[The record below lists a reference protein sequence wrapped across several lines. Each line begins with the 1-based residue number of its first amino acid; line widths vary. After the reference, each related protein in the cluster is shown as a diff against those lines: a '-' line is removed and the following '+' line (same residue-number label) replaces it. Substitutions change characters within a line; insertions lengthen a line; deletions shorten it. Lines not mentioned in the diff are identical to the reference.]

1 MPIKIDNL
9 CFSYN
14 SEMIIDG
21 LNLKVNDNEIL
32 AIVGNTG
39 SGKSTLVQLI
49 AGLLKA
55 DKGKIIV
62 DNDDII
68 AKKFNKKILRKKLGI
83 VFQFPEMQLFEQS
96 VEKDIF
102 FGLKQYNLSYKEK
115 CARAKEVLNLLGLDN
130 HHKSVHASKI
140 SNGLMSEDDLEK
152 IFVMAGI
159 TDIYKK
165 STDDIYIVSGK
176 KA

>member
-14 SEMIIDG
+14 SEVIIDG

-62 DNDDII
+62 DNDDIT

-115 CARAKEVLNLLGLDN
+115 CARAKEVLDLLGLDFEEIRD
-130 HHKSVHASKI
+130 KSPLALS
-140 SNGLMSEDDLEK
+140 GGEK
-152 IFVMAGI
+152 EKLQLPV
-159 TDIYKK
+159 
-165 STDDIYIVSGK
+165 
-176 KA
+176 

>member
-1 MPIKIDNL
+1 M
-9 CFSYN
+9 FSYN

-102 FGLKQYNLSYKEK
+102 FGLKQYNLSY
-115 CARAKEVLNLLGLDN
+115 
-130 HHKSVHASKI
+130 
-140 SNGLMSEDDLEK
+140 
-152 IFVMAGI
+152 
-159 TDIYKK
+159 
-165 STDDIYIVSGK
+165 
-176 KA
+176 